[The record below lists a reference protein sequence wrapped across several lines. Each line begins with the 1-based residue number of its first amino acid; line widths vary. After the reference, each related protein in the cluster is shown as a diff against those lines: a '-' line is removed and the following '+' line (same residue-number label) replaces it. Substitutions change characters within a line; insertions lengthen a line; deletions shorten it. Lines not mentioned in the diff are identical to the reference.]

1 MQFVGL
7 REKKEVGLSGGKK
20 SFSKN
25 NFIQKFK
32 SVALRSEKQNFDKN
46 KFHFGLDFEFFRK
59 NSGKAHNIF

>member
-20 SFSKN
+20 NFSKN

-46 KFHFGLDFEFFRK
+46 KFDFGSDFEFFR
-59 NSGKAHNIF
+59 